1 VRVLLFSLFFVSLAS
16 QASALMFCNRPMKVS
31 IPSGNYTD
39 FASME
44 RAQRDVESYFEKM
57 KDYVDCIQNEIND
70 SIDEANRTGDEW
82 ERAIDAFNN

>member
-1 VRVLLFSLFFVSLAS
+1 
-16 QASALMFCNRPMKVS
+16 MKVS

-44 RAQRDVESYFEKM
+44 RAQREVESYFESM
-57 KDYVDCIQNEIND
+57 KEYVECIQNEIND
-70 SIDEANRTGDEW
+70 SIDEANRTGNEW